1 MSKNI
6 YRTAQGRP
14 IDMDALRLTN
24 EQSIAVGNMKTNAR
38 GDELGPGGVV
48 VRTRNQVV
56 NDYYQSNAVYTKEN
70 VADQEHQTRAIRG
83 NKNIEADAVE
93 MPTDIDPEILAQDE
107 MMDDV
112 VVPADTPQ
120 LRGRLADAVAKTANV
135 EQKVMQ
141 PRRKAQ
147 GIKRI

>member
-1 MSKNI
+1 
-6 YRTAQGRP
+6 
-14 IDMDALRLTN
+14 
-24 EQSIAVGNMKTNAR
+24 
-38 GDELGPGGVV
+38 
-48 VRTRNQVV
+48 
-56 NDYYQSNAVYTKEN
+56 
-70 VADQEHQTRAIRG
+70 
-83 NKNIEADAVE
+83 
-93 MPTDIDPEILAQDE
+93 
-107 MMDDV
+107 MMDD

>member
-1 MSKNI
+1 
-6 YRTAQGRP
+6 
-14 IDMDALRLTN
+14 
-24 EQSIAVGNMKTNAR
+24 MKTNAR

-56 NDYYQSNAVYTKEN
+56 NDYYQSNAVYTKES
-70 VADQEHQTRAIRG
+70 VEDQEHQTRAIRSG
-83 NKNIEADAVE
+83 KNIEADPVE

-107 MMDDV
+107 MMDEIS
-112 VVPADTPQ
+112 PADAPQ

-135 EQKVMQ
+135 EQKVIQ